1 MHHMLKW
8 SKSFCFLLSFYN
20 VNFVVYSECTFN
32 VYVTIISLH
41 PHFSTAYIVFS
52 ISGQFCT
59 LSLGIYITH
68 YFSFLLLSFPLY
80 SSFLYLLSIFL
91 SNGTTSTFLLN
102 SSKFHTSIFYPYKTF
117 AVESLSSL
125 TPINKN
131 TNTTFW

>member
-8 SKSFCFLLSFYN
+8 SSSFRFFLSFFN
-20 VNFVVYSECTFN
+20 VYFIAYFECTFN

-41 PHFSTAYIVFS
+41 HHISTVHIMFS

-59 LSLGIYITH
+59 LFLWIYITH
-68 YFSFLLLSFPLY
+68 YISFLLLSFPLY